1 MKSKT
6 VQHRNVCAVNAKGAQ
21 VMHKYNTDMV
31 KVKQI
36 TKALKF
42 FIFLINLKHFICE
55 LSNILEETFL
65 CNAIFLVLTKRYVS
79 LVLTN
84 HSGFSYYEHDMI

>member
-1 MKSKT
+1 
-6 VQHRNVCAVNAKGAQ
+6 
-21 VMHKYNTDMV
+21 MV

-42 FIFLINLKHFICE
+42 FIFLINLKHLICE
-55 LSNILEETFL
+55 LSNILEETFS

-79 LVLTN
+79 LALTN